1 MFRELCGDPTLKNV
15 VIVTD
20 MWGEVSPEDGQGR
33 EDQLSSNSVKSVPDK
48 GARIALHHNTA
59 RFAHNIIRKIVENHP
74 VVDEQE
80 DIVDTSTR
88 EVVNRELNELIRK
101 HQA

>member
-33 EDQLSSNSVKSVPDK
+33 EDQLSSNSFKSVPDK
-48 GARIALHHNTA
+48 GARIALHHNTT

-101 HQA
+101 HRA